1 MNVKPEKIKTTLK
14 KMFSLKE
21 DAASHEEIRD
31 RLLSGGKITGT
42 NMCVL
47 ICAMVIASVGL
58 NVGSTAVIIGAML
71 ISPLMGSIL
80 AMAYALVSNDFRLM
94 RTHALGFAMQIII
107 SLATSTIYFLLSPLK
122 EVTSELLARTSPTF
136 FDVLIA
142 TAGGVAGII
151 GQTRKGVFNNI
162 IPGVAIATALMP
174 PICTCGYSIANGNWK
189 MLGGA
194 AYLFIVNA
202 YFIFLA
208 SAVILGVLKTP
219 KVKQLTEREWKRLR
233 FRMIRNTL
241 IVLIPSLVLGYLMIQ
256 G

>member
-1 MNVKPEKIKTTLK
+1 MLK
-14 KMFSLKE
+14 NMFSLKA
-21 DAASHEEIRD
+21 DTASHEEIRE

-58 NVGSTAVIIGAML
+58 NVSSTAVIIGAML

-80 AMAYALVSNDFRLM
+80 AMAYGLVSNDFKLLRN
-94 RTHALGFAMQIII
+94 HGVGFVMQIVI
-107 SLATSTIYFLLSPLK
+107 SLATSTVYFLLSPLK
-122 EVTSELLARTSPTF
+122 EATPELLARTSPTF

-151 GQTRKGVFNNI
+151 GQTRKGLFNNI

-174 PICTCGYSIANGNWK
+174 PICTCGYSIANGNWR

-194 AYLFIVNA
+194 AYLFLVNA

-208 SAVILGVLKTP
+208 SAVILSVLKTP
-219 KVKQLTEREWKRLR
+219 KVRQLTEKEWKRLR
-233 FRMIRNTL
+233 FKMIRNTL
-241 IVLIPSLVLGYLMIQ
+241 IILLPSLVLGYFMVRGQ
-256 G
+256 